1 MGGLALAV
9 SFLTRIPVRA
19 YPASGTAVGGV
30 VGWFPV
36 VGLGVGAMVGG
47 VTAALAAV
55 GVVPLVAGL
64 VAVGAGMM
72 LTGAF
77 HEDGWADT
85 FDGLAGGY
93 TPERRLEI
101 MKDSRIGTFGAA
113 ALFVAVGAKASLLA
127 AMADLDWWRIVAVV
141 GVAGALSRTVSVWW
155 MPRVS
160 PAAPGLGSEYLA
172 TVSRIGVGAATVVGL
187 AGAVALGPGGAI
199 GLVVAFVVGSA
210 PVWWARR
217 AIGGVTGDTFGAI
230 QIGSEIGFLA
240 AVEVVRWWW

>member
-19 YPASGTAVGGV
+19 NPESGTAVGRV
-30 VGWFPV
+30 VGWFPI
-36 VGLGVGAMVGG
+36 VGLGVGATVGG
-47 VTAALAAV
+47 VTAALSAA

-64 VAVGAGMM
+64 VAVGLGML

-101 MKDSRIGTFGAA
+101 MKDSRVGTFGAA
-113 ALFVAVGAKASLLA
+113 ALFVAVGAKAALLA
-127 AMADLDWWRIVAVV
+127 AMADVEWWRTVTVVA
-141 GVAGALSRTVSVWW
+141 VAGALSRAVSVWW

-160 PAAPGLGSEYLA
+160 TAAPGLGAEYLA
-172 TVSRIGVGAATVVGL
+172 SVSRVGVVAATAVGL
-187 AGAVALGPGGAI
+187 TGAVALGPGGAI

-217 AIGGVTGDTFGAI
+217 AIGGVTGDILGAI

-240 AVEVVRWWW
+240 TVEAVRWWW